1 MNRNHFDD
9 ISMTLIHR
17 AEDECAE
24 HDPDMMSSAG
34 MVLVGDVYA
43 LLVCHGENVSPQP
56 PGHDADESEEGLS
69 PFIR

>member
-1 MNRNHFDD
+1 MNRNRFDD
-9 ISMTLIHR
+9 ISNALIYR

-24 HDPDMMSSAG
+24 HDPELMSSAG

-43 LLVCHGENVSPQP
+43 LLVCHGDEASPAPKRDTRQS
-56 PGHDADESEEGLS
+56 DDELS

>member
-1 MNRNHFDD
+1 MNRNRFDD
-9 ISMTLIHR
+9 ISRTLIDR

-24 HDPDMMSSAG
+24 HDPELMSSAG

-43 LLVCHGENVSPQP
+43 LLVCHG
-56 PGHDADESEEGLS
+56 DEAAPAPKREAPESDDELS